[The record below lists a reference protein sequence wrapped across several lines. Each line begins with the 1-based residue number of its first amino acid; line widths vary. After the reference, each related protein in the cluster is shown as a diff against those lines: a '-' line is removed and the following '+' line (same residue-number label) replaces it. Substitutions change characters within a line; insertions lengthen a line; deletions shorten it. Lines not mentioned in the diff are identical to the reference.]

1 MSGAYLALVVCV
13 SPAREENRD
22 VEPNELIY
30 DWEEHGPRH
39 LPFPR
44 KPVQLDDETLRDGL
58 QCPSVV
64 DPPLD
69 KKIELVHLMDKLGIN
84 TADLGLPGAGKNACD
99 HIMALAKEMQQL
111 TITPNVACRTMVGD
125 IEPVVEMVQKLG
137 TPIEV
142 CAFIGSSPI
151 RAYAENWDLK
161 QMEKIVADAVGFGTR
176 SGLPVT
182 FVTEDTIR
190 STPETLSRLFN
201 VALENGATRLCLCD
215 TVGSGTPA
223 EVRNLVKWTRQ
234 FLVDHGAEHVG
245 IDWHGHRDRGLG
257 LINTLSAIAQ
267 GADRAHG
274 CAMGIGERAGNTEM
288 DLLLV
293 NLKITG
299 WIKRDLTSLGEYMR
313 VASEAVGRPLRG
325 EYPVFGADAFETGT
339 GVHAAAVIKA
349 YKKGDHWLAD
359 RVYSGVPAGDFG
371 LEQRISVGP
380 MSGKSNVIWKLERL
394 GIAATEENVGA
405 VLAAAKRSKRL
416 LTDDEVKQAATAACS
431 AK

>member
-1 MSGAYLALVVCV
+1 
-13 SPAREENRD
+13 

-30 DWEEHGPRH
+30 NWEEHGPRH

-58 QCPSVV
+58 QCPSVT

-84 TADLGLPGAGKNACD
+84 TADIGLPGAGPNARE
-99 HIMALAKEMQQL
+99 HIMALAKEML
-111 TITPNVACRTMVGD
+111 PLAITPNVACRTMVGD
-125 IEPVVEMVQKLG
+125 IEPVVDMVQKLG
-137 TPIEV
+137 APIEV

-151 RAYAENWDLK
+151 RAYAEDWDLK

-176 SGLPVT
+176 NGLPVT

-190 STPETLSRLFN
+190 STPDTLRHLFT
-201 VALENGATRLCLCD
+201 VALEQGATRLCLCD

-299 WIKRDLTSLGEYMR
+299 WIKRDLTALGEYMR

-325 EYPVFGADAFETGT
+325 EYPVFGDDAFETGT

-349 YKKGDHWLAD
+349 YRKGDNWLAD

-394 GIAATEENVGA
+394 GIAPTEEAIGA
-405 VLAAAKRSKRL
+405 VLAAAKGSKRL
-416 LTDDEVKQAATAACS
+416 LTDDEVRQAATAP
-431 AK
+431 AKS

>member
-1 MSGAYLALVVCV
+1 
-13 SPAREENRD
+13 
-22 VEPNELIY
+22 VEPSELIY

-44 KPVQLDDETLRDGL
+44 RPVQLDDETLRDGL
-58 QCPSVV
+58 QCPSVE
-64 DPPLD
+64 DPPLG
-69 KKIELVHLMDKLGIN
+69 KKIELIHLMDKLGIN
-84 TADLGLPGAGKNACD
+84 TADIGLPGAGENAREQ
-99 HIMALAKEMQQL
+99 IFALAKEMQGL
-111 TITPNVACRTMVGD
+111 NITPNVACRTMVAD
-125 IEPVVEMVQKLG
+125 IEPVVDMVQKLG

-151 RAYAENWDLK
+151 RAYAENWDVEK
-161 QMEKIVADAVGFGTR
+161 IEKIVREAVGFGTR
-176 SGLPVT
+176 NSLPVT

-190 STPETLSRLFN
+190 STPETLARLFT
-201 VALENGATRLCLCD
+201 VALEEGATRLCLCD
-215 TVGSGTPA
+215 TVGSATPA
-223 EVRNLVKWTRQ
+223 EVRNLVRWTRQ
-234 FLVDHGAEHVG
+234 FLVGHNAEDVG
-245 IDWHGHRDRGLG
+245 IDWHGHRDRGFG
-257 LINTLSAIAQ
+257 LINTLSAVAQ

-293 NLKITG
+293 NLKIAG
-299 WIKRDLTSLGEYMR
+299 WIKRDLTDLGEYMR

-339 GVHAAAVIKA
+339 GVHAAAVVKA

-394 GIAATEENVGA
+394 GVTPSEESIAA
-405 VLAAAKRSKRL
+405 VLAAAKKSKRL
-416 LTDDEVKQAATAACS
+416 LSDEEVLSAATS
-431 AK
+431 TERV